1 MLHAPAGVR
10 VGQRKARLLS
20 SPAMGRIEGVIDDG
34 AGRCAVGG
42 WCSLSARRVRLEL
55 CGGLFQ
61 TIIVEWAYIRWFP
74 HRPRPF
80 QLPGPCDSRTR
91 GSVRHD
97 DMGSGGFTWLPGMR
111 SMASGATCSLSHALA
126 RTRLGAIRGTSECSQ
141 RARRAAHI
149 GSLRSDAW
157 CVSRPKEEGGLLG
170 EEWRSH
176 GDGG

>member
-1 MLHAPAGVR
+1 M
-10 VGQRKARLLS
+10 ARRLS
-20 SPAMGRIEGVIDDG
+20 SPEMGQVEGVVDDG
-34 AGRCAVGG
+34 ADRCAVGG

-55 CGGLFQ
+55 RGGLFR
-61 TIIVEWAYIRWFP
+61 TINGEKAYIRLIP
-74 HRPRPF
+74 HTTRPS
-80 QLPGPCDSRTR
+80 QLPGARESRTR
-91 GSVRHD
+91 GSVRHND
-97 DMGSGGFTWLPGMR
+97 KGSGGFTWMPGMR

-141 RARRAAHI
+141 RARRAARI